1 MNISTISRSLGRV
14 GLVGAACALGAAGIT
29 YAAIPDSNN
38 VIHACR
44 GRALGVVR
52 IIDTERGE
60 RCTRLEDPVEWNEQG
75 PVGPIGPAGPAGRDG
90 AVGPAGPSAPPAVVV
105 SRNDGPV
112 RVPFPDEVVVATV
125 FLPAGSWSLVAKG
138 VMGGVH
144 STCELRTN
152 EGLRVDHVVIGF
164 STGQSIPYTLA
175 GIVTLQSGEIVNLQC
190 FGDGGVV
197 VDNVLIATAVTPLSP

>member
-1 MNISTISRSLGRV
+1 MNLSTISRSLGRV
-14 GLVGAACALGAAGIT
+14 GLVGAACARGAAGST

-60 RCTRLEDPVEWNEQG
+60 RCTRLEDPVEWNQQG

-105 SRNDGPV
+105 SRNDVPV
-112 RVPFPDEVVVATV
+112 ALPSPLVVTVATV
-125 FLPAGSWSLVAKG
+125 QLPAGSWSLLAKG
-138 VMGGVH
+138 EMANVGSG
-144 STCELRTN
+144 CELRTG
-152 EGLRVDHVVIGF
+152 EGSRVDGLRASFDTGHSTPYALAAVVTF
-164 STGQSIPYTLA
+164 P
-175 GIVTLQSGEIVNLQC
+175 SGGSVNLNC
-190 FGDGGVV
+190 FGRGGLVL
-197 VDNVLIATAVTPLSP
+197 DNVLIATAVTPLSP